1 MTPARQQNSAPPA
14 LVSNLYDD
22 TYGTFPPVSTAG
34 TGDSVVELP
43 VGATAGI
50 VSSTHNGSGNFAI
63 VDLDAN
69 IQPTLD
75 LLANTIGT
83 YTGGAPYGI
92 SGLGT
97 PVRLQITADGDWTLN
112 IVPIS
117 AAAPLTLPVDA
128 VGSGVYL
135 YDGAAV
141 TVAMTHQG
149 QGNFAVMQYGG
160 LVPGFPVNTIGAYIG
175 TVALT
180 AGPAVPVVTA
190 DGNYSITN
198 A

>member
-1 MTPARQQNSAPPA
+1 MT
-14 LVSNLYDD
+14 
-22 TYGTFPPVSTAG
+22 TAG
-34 TGDSVVELP
+34 AGDSVVELP

-63 VDLDAN
+63 IGLDAN
-69 IQPTLD
+69 NQPTFD
-75 LLANTIGT
+75 LLANTIGN
-83 YTGGAPYGI
+83 YSGGAPYGI
-92 SGLGT
+92 TGLGT
-97 PVRLQITADGDWTLN
+97 PVRLQITAGGDWTLN

-135 YDGAAV
+135 YDGDAV

-160 LVPGFPVNTIGAYIG
+160 LLPGLPVNAIGAYTG

-180 AGPAVPVVTA
+180 AGPSVLVVTA
-190 DGNYSITN
+190 DGNYSIAN